1 LQLPGMF
8 LIRQIFPRPVVGD
21 IPLRI
26 KRELERIRFNEK
38 ICSGDSVAITAGSRG
53 IANMPLILKSLIGE
67 LKSIGAHPFIIPA
80 MGSHGGAT
88 AEGQRAVLE
97 DYGITE
103 RNVGA
108 PIRSSMDV
116 LKVGQLPDGSPVYI
130 DKLAAEADGIVVLN
144 RIKPHTDFVGRIG
157 SGLMKMMAIGLG
169 KRKGAELYHRV
180 FFKYGFEKTVRWAAR
195 EVLRNCKVKF
205 GIGIIENAYEETADI
220 VALLPEE
227 IEEKEEELFA
237 KAKELSG
244 RLPFEDLDVLIID
257 KMGKDISG
265 TGMDTNVI
273 GRMMQ
278 NFEPEPEKPDI
289 LRIVVL
295 DLTDRSHGNAV
306 GMGLADFTTARLVG
320 KIDRRATYTNSIISL
335 GPQKSRIPVYLDTDK
350 EAIEAAFA
358 TVGIREPR
366 ECRAVHIRS
375 TLHLHLVEISEPL
388 LEEAKS
394 REDLK
399 IISGPEPLRFDEGG
413 NLISRLAVLD
423 TESHS
428 DLRG

>member
-1 LQLPGMF
+1 MQLPNMF

-21 IPLRI
+21 IPFRI
-26 KRELERIRFNEK
+26 KEELGRIRFERRINP
-38 ICSGDSVAITAGSRG
+38 GDSIAITAGSRG
-53 IANMPLILKSLIGE
+53 IANMPLIIKSLVGE

-88 AEGQRAVLE
+88 AEGQKAVLE

-103 RNVGA
+103 ENIGA

-169 KRKGAELYHRV
+169 KKKGAELYHRT
-180 FFKYGFEKTVRWAAR
+180 FFKYGFEKTIRWAAR

-227 IEEKEEELFA
+227 IEESEEKLFA

-244 RLPFEDLDVLIID
+244 KLPFEDLDVLIVD

-388 LEEAKS
+388 LEEAKG
-394 REDLK
+394 REDLR
-399 IISGPEPLRFDEGG
+399 IISGPEPLKFDENG
-413 NLISRLAVLD
+413 NLISKLAMLD
-423 TESHS
+423 SGSTAI
-428 DLRG
+428 

>member
-1 LQLPGMF
+1 MQLPGMF
-8 LIRQIFPRPVVGD
+8 LTRQIFPRPVVRD

-26 KRELERIRFNEK
+26 RRELKRIGFNERIG
-38 ICSGDSVAITAGSRG
+38 SGDSIAITVGSRG
-53 IANMPLILKSLIGE
+53 IANMPLILKSLVAE
-67 LKSIGAHPFIIPA
+67 LKSIGAHPFILPA

-88 AEGQRAVLE
+88 AEGQKAVLE

-103 RNVGA
+103 RSIGV

-116 LKVGQLPDGSPVYI
+116 LKVGHLPDGSPVYL

-169 KRKGAELYHRV
+169 KKRGAELYHRL
-180 FFKYGFEKTVRWAAR
+180 FFKHGFEKTIRWAAR
-195 EVLRNCKVKF
+195 EVLRRCKVKF

-220 VALLPEE
+220 VALPPEE
-227 IEEKEEELFA
+227 IEEGEEKLFA

-244 RLPFEDLDVLIID
+244 RLPFEDLDVLIVD

-306 GMGLADFTTARLVG
+306 GMGLADFTTARLVS
-320 KIDRRATYTNSIISL
+320 KIDRKATYTNSITSL
-335 GPQKSRIPVYLDTDK
+335 GPQKSRIPLYLDTDR

-358 TVGIREPR
+358 TVGIREPK

-375 TLHLHLVEISEPL
+375 TLHLHLIEISESL
-388 LEEAKS
+388 LEEAEE
-394 REDLK
+394 REDLE

-413 NLISRLAVLD
+413 NLISRLAMLD
-423 TESHS
+423 VESHG